1 MSEGSM
7 DPGTPPSVPAPVP
20 AVPEPALAA
29 PVVTTPGLPAAVPHE
44 PTDEV
49 LVSVSNVMKYFEIK
63 GGLLG
68 NTTIGN
74 VRAVDGVSFDVHRG
88 ETLGL
93 VGESGCGKTTLGKV
107 ILRLL
112 PPTSGRVAFKGK
124 SIFDVPTAAEK
135 KSGKKATQASNAEMK
150 KIRRD
155 LQVVFQ
161 DPYAS
166 LNPRMSVGEIIGEGP
181 LVHGLTDK
189 KQREALVREL
199 LGKVGLNQSHIHR
212 YPHEFSGGQRQRI
225 GIARA
230 LAVNPDFI
238 VCDEPV
244 SALDVSIQSQV
255 LNLLDDL
262 QKEFGLTYLFIAHN
276 LAVVEHISDR
286 VGVMYLG
293 KMVEMA
299 DVEELYHNPRHPYTV
314 ALLSAIPSPNPRVRK
329 KRLVLKGDI
338 PSPAA
343 PPSGC
348 RFHTRCWL
356 RERLGNPERC
366 STEEPEFR
374 EIGPGHQTACH
385 FAEEMTSMEAE
396 VSAAI
401 GLADAHAAASANAR
415 PVAPLAPPV
424 AVTPAV
430 VTPVEVEPPSQPPA

>member
-1 MSEGSM
+1 MSGVDMETTSPETEM
-7 DPGTPPSVPAPVP
+7 SAAP
-20 AVPEPALAA
+20 AVGETLLR
-29 PVVTTPGLPAAVPHE
+29 VE
-44 PTDEV
+44 N
-49 LVSVSNVMKYFEIK
+49 LVKHFPIT

-68 NTTIGN
+68 VSKIGA
-74 VRAVDGVSFDVHRG
+74 VRAVDGVSFSVRKG

-107 ILRLL
+107 VLRLI
-112 PPTSGRVAFKGK
+112 PATSGKVTVKDQVL
-124 SIFDVPTAAEK
+124 FDIPTEK
-135 KSGKKATQASNAEMK
+135 ERKAGKKATVIGGEEMK
-150 KIRRD
+150 KARRD

-166 LNPRMSVGEIIGEGP
+166 LNPRMSVGEIVGEGP

-189 KQREALVREL
+189 GKREDLVREL
-199 LGKVGLNQSHIHR
+199 LARVGLNQSHIHR

-230 LAVNPDFI
+230 LALNPDFI

-262 QKEFGLTYLFIAHN
+262 QRELGLTYLFIAHN

-293 KMVEMA
+293 TLVELA
-299 DVEELYHNPRHPYTV
+299 EVDDIYTSAAHPYTV
-314 ALLSAIPSPNPRVRK
+314 ALLSAVPDPNPRNRK
-329 KRLVLKGDI
+329 RRLILKGDI
-338 PSPAA
+338 PSPAN

-366 STEEPEFR
+366 SAEVPELR
-374 EIGPGHQTACH
+374 QLTANHQVACH
-385 FAEEMTSMEAE
+385 FAEEVTPEA
-396 VSAAI
+396 V
-401 GLADAHAAASANAR
+401 GAAARTAG
-415 PVAPLAPPV
+415 
-424 AVTPAV
+424 T
-430 VTPVEVEPPSQPPA
+430 TI

>member
-1 MSEGSM
+1 MSEGSVA
-7 DPGTPPSVPAPVP
+7 VPA
-20 AVPEPALAA
+20 
-29 PVVTTPGLPAAVPHE
+29 GQ
-44 PTDEV
+44 DDV
-49 LVSVSNVMKYFEIK
+49 LVSVRDVVKHFEIK

-68 NTTIGN
+68 IRRVGA
-74 VRAVDGVSFDVHRG
+74 VRAVDGVSFDIRRG

-112 PPTSGRVAFKGK
+112 PPTSGSVMFKGK
-124 SIFDVPTAAEK
+124 RIFDVPTPAQ
-135 KSGKKATQASNAEMK
+135 KKAGGKAYLAPRKEMK
-150 KIRRD
+150 KVRRD

-189 KQREALVREL
+189 KKREVLVREL

-262 QKEFGLTYLFIAHN
+262 QNEFGLTYLFIAHN

-293 KMVEMA
+293 KMVELA
-299 DVEELYHNPRHPYTV
+299 DVDELYRNPRHPYTV
-314 ALLSAIPSPNPRVRK
+314 ALLSAIPNPDPRLKK

-366 STEEPEFR
+366 VTEEPVFR
-374 EIGPGHQTACH
+374 DIGAGHQAACH
-385 FAEEMTSMEAE
+385 FSEDISAIGAE
-396 VSAAI
+396 VTAAI
-401 GLADAHAAASANAR
+401 GINAGSADASSA
-415 PVAPLAPPV
+415 V
-424 AVTPAV
+424 AVGGVSTLPTPP
-430 VTPVEVEPPSQPPA
+430 TSPIQPG

>member
-1 MSEGSM
+1 MSEGSVA
-7 DPGTPPSVPAPVP
+7 VPA
-20 AVPEPALAA
+20 
-29 PVVTTPGLPAAVPHE
+29 GQ
-44 PTDEV
+44 DDV
-49 LVSVSNVMKYFEIK
+49 LVSVRDVVKHFEIK

-68 NTTIGN
+68 IRRVGA
-74 VRAVDGVSFDVHRG
+74 VRAVDGVSFDIRRG

-112 PPTSGRVAFKGK
+112 PPTSGSVMFKGK
-124 SIFDVPTAAEK
+124 RIFDVPTPAQ
-135 KSGKKATQASNAEMK
+135 KKAGGKAYLAPRKEMK
-150 KIRRD
+150 KVRRD

-189 KQREALVREL
+189 KKREVLVREL

-262 QKEFGLTYLFIAHN
+262 QNEFGLTYLFIAHN

-293 KMVEMA
+293 KMVELA
-299 DVEELYHNPRHPYTV
+299 DVDELYRNPRHPYTV
-314 ALLSAIPSPNPRVRK
+314 ALLSAIPNPDPRLKK

-366 STEEPEFR
+366 VTEEPVFR
-374 EIGPGHQTACH
+374 DIGAGHQAACH
-385 FAEEMTSMEAE
+385 FSEDISAIGAE
-396 VSAAI
+396 VTAAI
-401 GLADAHAAASANAR
+401 GINAGSADASPA
-415 PVAPLAPPV
+415 V
-424 AVTPAV
+424 AVGGVSTLPTPP
-430 VTPVEVEPPSQPPA
+430 TSPIRPG

>member
-1 MSEGSM
+1 MSGAPSPEGTI
-7 DPGTPPSVPAPVP
+7 DT
-20 AVPEPALAA
+20 
-29 PVVTTPGLPAAVPHE
+29 TTPAAAVPRAGGG
-44 PTDEV
+44 EV
-49 LVSVSNVMKYFEIK
+49 LLRVDNLVKHFEIR

-68 NTTIGN
+68 ISKIGA
-74 VRAVDGVSFDVHRG
+74 VRAVDGVSFTVRRG

-112 PPTSGRVAFKGK
+112 PPTSGRVELKGK
-124 SIFDVPTAAEK
+124 VLFDVPAAGEK
-135 KSGKKATQASNAEMK
+135 RRKAVSLDASGMK
-150 KIRRD
+150 TVRRD

-166 LNPRMSVGEIIGEGP
+166 LNPRMTVGEIVGEGP

-189 KQREALVREL
+189 AKREELVREL
-199 LGKVGLNQSHIHR
+199 LARVGLNQSHIHR

-230 LAVNPDFI
+230 LALNPDFI

-262 QKEFGLTYLFIAHN
+262 QQELGLTYLFIAHN

-293 KMVEMA
+293 ALAEVA
-299 DVEELYHNPRHPYTV
+299 DVDEIYAHPAHPYTV
-314 ALLSAIPSPNPRVRK
+314 ALLSAVPDPSPRRRK
-329 KRLVLKGDI
+329 KRLILKGDI
-338 PSPAA
+338 PSPAN

-366 STEEPEFR
+366 VAQMPELR
-374 EIGPGHQTACH
+374 ELGPGHTVACH
-385 FAEEMTSMEAE
+385 FAEEVTGET
-396 VSAAI
+396 I
-401 GLADAHAAASANAR
+401 AAAAR
-415 PVAPLAPPV
+415 TSSV
-424 AVTPAV
+424 
-430 VTPVEVEPPSQPPA
+430 

>member
-1 MSEGSM
+1 MTEPLTQTGEPM
-7 DPGTPPSVPAPVP
+7 PGTPTPAP
-20 AVPEPALAA
+20 AA
-29 PVVTTPGLPAAVPHE
+29 TLRKPSADDVLISVRDVV
-44 PTDEV
+44 
-49 LVSVSNVMKYFEIK
+49 KYFDIK

-68 NTTIGN
+68 NKVIGA
-74 VRAVDGVSFDVHRG
+74 VRAVDGVSFDVRRG

-93 VGESGCGKTTLGKV
+93 VGESGCGKTTLGKL

-112 PPTSGRVAFKGK
+112 PPTSGSVTFKGK
-124 SIFDVPTAAEK
+124 TIFDVPDAAGRK
-135 KSGKKATQASNAEMK
+135 AGRKASAASGRDMKA
-150 KIRRD
+150 IRRD

-181 LVHGLTDK
+181 LVHGLSDK
-189 KQREALVREL
+189 AKREALVREL

-230 LAVNPDFI
+230 LALNPDFV

-262 QKEFGLTYLFIAHN
+262 QNELGLTYLFIAHN

-293 KMVEMA
+293 KMVELA
-299 DVEELYHNPRHPYTV
+299 DVDELYANPRHPYTV
-314 ALLSAIPSPNPRVRK
+314 ALLSAIPNPNPRIRK
-329 KRLVLKGDI
+329 KRIVLKGDI

-366 STEEPEFR
+366 VTEDPAFR
-374 EIGPGHQTACH
+374 DVAPDHQAACH
-385 FAEEMTSMEAE
+385 FSEEMSTIEGL
-396 VSAAI
+396 VTAAI
-401 GLADAHAAASANAR
+401 GLEAGG
-415 PVAPLAPPV
+415 
-424 AVTPAV
+424 TPA
-430 VTPVEVEPPSQPPA
+430 TPAAPSTVPPTPPTTPPPGVSA